1 MNPIHTS
8 LAAMLAATPLFA
20 QAKIVEVKPDVKV
33 HVGTIQK
40 QLETSTEIEKLLK
53 EVTKT
58 VEEASKGSIGRLLRD
73 TKSAA
78 KVSTASPEVAV
89 LVQDS
94 KKAKKKKKSEDQD
107 GHEGD
112 EHAIRI
118 HVDVD
123 GDLDLSSLKELGKIK
138 SDVLDVVRDGL
149 KDLPNHKAFKI
160 DLNDVGKLELGK
172 LDLRSLAKDLEG
184 IEVDVAH
191 IGTDL
196 EDLGQDI
203 ARKVEIKVEGL
214 GKDIEEK
221 AEQIA
226 RSLSS
231 GFSVARVG
239 KAKSSSA
246 PQGKAGQDKTRRAME
261 HLREAEEALR
271 RAMLELG
278 NKQAAPKAARNAA
291 ESFRWIQKGDKD
303 SRTNPLERVLELQR
317 AKKDASDAQD
327 KKNNKALEW
336 IEVVPGKDGKETRVE
351 LRRSVNVAGTD
362 KRAVLRRSV
371 NVDTKADA
379 KATKDARVF
388 VRKAAPRVV
397 VTPRGEKIQNVR
409 VRKNKQGE
417 TEVDAIIEIEDVDE
431 PEEIEETE
439 EVEAVEERREAAQT
453 RRVAARDRAE
463 AARVR
468 AEAARA
474 TARNRAEAAR
484 VQAEAARVQAE
495 AARNAIRARTE
506 NVREAR
512 RQRIITDRPTN
523 RPTPRRASGAH
534 EHPDLWRELESLR
547 REVDRIRGEM
557 NKLERR
563 AAPAAGRGRV
573 SFQPAPLPTQPA
585 PAAMPPAPVRVGFA
599 R

>member
-1 MNPIHTS
+1 MNAIHTS

-20 QAKIVEVKPDVKV
+20 QAKVVETKPEVKV
-33 HVGTIQK
+33 HVGTIEK
-40 QLETSTEIEKLLK
+40 QLESPSEIDKLLE
-53 EVTKT
+53 EVK
-58 VEEASKGSIGRLLRD
+58 ASIETGKGRIGKLLRD
-73 TKSAA
+73 TKSVSN
-78 KVSTASPEVAV
+78 VSTTSPEVAV

-94 KKAKKKKKSEDQD
+94 KEKSKKKGDDQD
-107 GHEGD
+107 SHED
-112 EHAIRI
+112 EEHAIRI

-138 SDVLDVVRDGL
+138 SDVLHVVRDGL
-149 KDLPNHKAFKI
+149 KDLPKHKVFNI
-160 DLNDVGKLELGK
+160 DLDDLDVGKLELGK
-172 LDLRSLAKDLEG
+172 LAELGKLKLGKLDLQSLAKDLEG
-184 IEVDVAH
+184 LEVDVAH

-239 KAKSSSA
+239 GVKNAPVAQSKAA
-246 PQGKAGQDKTRRAME
+246 QDKTKRAME

-278 NKQAAPKAARNAA
+278 NKQVAPKAVRNPA

-303 SRTNPLERVLELQR
+303 SRANPLERVLELRR
-317 AKKDASDAQD
+317 AKKDASDAKD
-327 KKNNKALEW
+327 KKNDKALDW
-336 IEVVPGKDGKETRVE
+336 IEVVPGKDGKPARVE
-351 LRRSVNVAGTD
+351 
-362 KRAVLRRSV
+362 LRRSV
-371 NVDTKADA
+371 NVDTKAEA
-379 KATKDARVF
+379 KETKDARVF
-388 VRKAAPRVV
+388 VRKAAPRVL
-397 VTPRGEKIQNVR
+397 VTPRVEKRQDVR
-409 VRKNKQGE
+409 MRKNEQGE
-417 TEVDAIIEIEDVDE
+417 TEVETIIEIEDVDE
-431 PEEIEETE
+431 PEEFEEETE
-439 EVEAVEERREAAQT
+439 EVQERREAAQT

-463 AARVR
+463 AARV
-468 AEAARA
+468 
-474 TARNRAEAAR
+474 
-484 VQAEAARVQAE
+484 QAE
-495 AARNAIRARTE
+495 AARNAFRARTE
-506 NVREAR
+506 NAREAR
-512 RQRIITDRPTN
+512 RQRVITDRPTD
-523 RPTPRRASGAH
+523 RATPRRASGAH

-585 PAAMPPAPVRVGFA
+585 PPAMPPAPVRVGFA